1 MIIITSAEIFDTDI
15 LFEQMGRDTKLNET
29 YQTSQLNA
37 IEFLRLQVDTE
48 RRLPLPI
55 ARTSQTVRRRL
66 RSSGGKLVTSVP
78 FFSLLTL
85 FILLTLETSLLEIIL
100 LMFWLEM

>member
-1 MIIITSAEIFDTDI
+1 MIIITSAEIIDTDI
-15 LFEQMGRDTKLNET
+15 LFEQMGRDTKLKN
-29 YQTSQLNA
+29 QTSQFNA

-85 FILLTLETSLLEIIL
+85 FILLKIL
-100 LMFWLEM
+100 LSDFSFFLVFRFL